1 MDKLSRSDVLRKCIV
16 LFEAIRR
23 TASKGNAG
31 LVPERGA
38 EESFYTDSE
47 ILRVLREML
56 RDLEA
61 GEQIKE
67 FKNLINEDFGGPLHC
82 FIIPSKLH
90 FMEAEYLVEMAGAPK
105 EILNDA

>member
-16 LFEAIRR
+16 VFEAIRR
-23 TASKGNAG
+23 AASKGNAG

-67 FKNLINEDFGGPLHC
+67 LENLINEDMKDWQERLRKF
-82 FIIPSKLH
+82 
-90 FMEAEYLVEMAGAPK
+90 GAPERLDFDEK
-105 EILNDA
+105 GEVTDD

>member
-1 MDKLSRSDVLRKCIV
+1 MDKLSRSEVLRKCIV
-16 LFEAIRR
+16 VFEAIRR
-23 TASKGNAG
+23 AASKGNAG
-31 LVPERGA
+31 MVPESGA

-67 FKNLINEDFGGPLHC
+67 LENLINEDMKDWQERLRKF
-82 FIIPSKLH
+82 
-90 FMEAEYLVEMAGAPK
+90 GAPERLDFDEK
-105 EILNDA
+105 GEVTDD

>member
-23 TASKGNAG
+23 TASKGNTG
-31 LVPERGA
+31 MVPERGA

-61 GEQIKE
+61 GEKIEEKRE
-67 FKNLINEDFGGPLHC
+67 GINQGLNDWQERIQKF
-82 FIIPSKLH
+82 
-90 FMEAEYLVEMAGAPK
+90 GAPERLDFDEK
-105 EILNDA
+105 GEVTDD

>member
-16 LFEAIRR
+16 VFEAIRR
-23 TASKGNAG
+23 AASKGNAG
-31 LVPERGA
+31 MVPERGA

-67 FKNLINEDFGGPLHC
+67 LENLINEDMKDWQERLRKF
-82 FIIPSKLH
+82 
-90 FMEAEYLVEMAGAPK
+90 GAPERLDFDEK
-105 EILNDA
+105 GEVTDD